1 MANRVT
7 WEYAFQRRHSNVTK
21 LDEAARQEPQSLRSA
36 VVYSGIFTAHILTS
50 HTQLEWSHELHGDGT
65 CSDLGS

>member
-36 VVYSGIFTAHILTS
+36 VVYSGIFTAHIKVGKAGLDPWR
-50 HTQLEWSHELHGDGT
+50 LFVVERERK
-65 CSDLGS
+65 